1 MRTLY
6 PMRPHIV
13 AAFAIALT
21 GTAHAD
27 DRFARFLDANPPV
40 EGLVCGYTTTAT
52 SSLYPGE
59 TRVERYS
66 LDDGWRLVSVN
77 GEPPSDKALADY
89 ADDAEARDAQRQRPV
104 GLDFAAMVR
113 GDTVRVAEEDADTI
127 VFAFIPDSAEGGRE
141 RAMMEEMVGR
151 LTVAKADMRPL
162 EFVIE
167 LDAPTSPMPTVKMT
181 AFRQEMAFTVEPTT
195 GAALTASMRFA
206 MRGKA
211 FVFRKLDSEADIRIS
226 DYDCRL
232 EAETE

>member
-1 MRTLY
+1 MKQRTLLAF
-6 PMRPHIV
+6 I
-13 AAFAIALT
+13 AALAV
-21 GTAHAD
+21 GAHAD

-77 GEPPSDKALADY
+77 GEPPSADALADY
-89 ADDAEARDAQRQRPV
+89 ADDAEARDEQRQRPV

-113 GDTVRVAEEDADTI
+113 GGTVRVAEENAATI
-127 VFAFIPDSAEGGRE
+127 IFAFTPDSAEGGRE

-162 EFVIE
+162 AFVIE
-167 LDAPTSPMPTVKMT
+167 LETPTSPVPTVKMT
-181 AFRQEMAFTVEPTT
+181 AFHQEMTFTVEPTT
-195 GAALTASMRFA
+195 GAALMASMRFA

-211 FVFRKLDSEADIRIS
+211 FVFRKLDSEADIAIS

-232 EAETE
+232 DAETD